1 MIREARRFSVATCGR
16 RFGKTTLGED
26 RVIEPALRG
35 QPVAWF
41 APTYKMLT
49 EVWRDLRAVLAP
61 VTATI
66 DKQQHRIELVTGGV
80 LEMWS
85 LDGANAPRG
94 RKYASI
100 VIDEAGFVADLEY
113 AWNAVIRPTLM
124 DYRGSAWF
132 LGTPK
137 GRTYFWQLWQRGQGD
152 DPEWISWQM
161 PTLANPY
168 IDPAEIEAA
177 RLEMPERTYL
187 QEIEAAFLDDGGGV
201 FRGVRAAATSDAAL
215 SAAVGHSYAI
225 GVDWAQ
231 LQDWTVLSVLD
242 TTERRQVALDRFNKI
257 DYGIQR
263 GRLMALWETFGKPP
277 VIAEVNSIG
286 RPVIEQLLK
295 DGVKVRP
302 FTTTNMSKADA
313 VEALSLA
320 FERGDIRILPDPVQL
335 AELEAYEAERL
346 PSGLLRYNAPTGMHD
361 DTVIALALAWQ
372 AVAKQPIRLRAL

>member
-1 MIREARRFSVATCGR
+1 
-16 RFGKTTLGED
+16 
-26 RVIEPALRG
+26 
-35 QPVAWF
+35 
-41 APTYKMLT
+41 MLT